1 MLKKLMKKNKLGLK
15 EKTKDLVN
23 EDRESRVKIKEE
35 KNGFSNGENKKK

>member
-1 MLKKLMKKNKLGLK
+1 MLKKLMKKNKLVLK

-35 KNGFSNGENKKK
+35 KNGFSDGENKKK